1 MDDNA
6 DASLCSQDQCYAA
19 LLTVNADLIQSYFRG
34 GKRGCLI
41 LAVETIVLKKPSLTT
56 MIWVYFQR

>member
-19 LLTVNADLIQSYFRG
+19 LLTVNADLIQSHFRG

-41 LAVETIVLKKPSLTT
+41 LAVETIVLKTPG
-56 MIWVYFQR
+56 